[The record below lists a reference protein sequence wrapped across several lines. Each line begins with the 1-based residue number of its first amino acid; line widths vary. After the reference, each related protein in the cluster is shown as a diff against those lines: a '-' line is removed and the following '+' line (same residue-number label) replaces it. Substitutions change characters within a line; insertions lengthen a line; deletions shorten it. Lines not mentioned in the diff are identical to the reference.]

1 MCDPLPLEDQ
11 PINSSKKVGLRI
23 SNNLTPTF
31 LARLH
36 LDSFQRTAT
45 NAASSSRGALQLPSF
60 VVGTVRVVRNWW
72 NREMASIKSLF

>member
-1 MCDPLPLEDQ
+1 MCDPLPLKGQ
-11 PINSSKKVGLRI
+11 PINLSKRVGLQA

-36 LDSFQRTAT
+36 LDSIQKNNHKRRIFFPRSTSTAE
-45 NAASSSRGALQLPSF
+45 F

-72 NREMASIKSLF
+72 NRVMASIKSLF